1 MERLVHL
8 ISTPALSRAQK
19 QARNGA
25 HALELRAI
33 TPAQSSSE
41 IALASIGQASI
52 LNEQSMRNMRPKAI
66 FMCSAS
72 AALLLGGGLWG
83 CVAGVDVSD
92 EEFDTISQQVGSAGT
107 GSSTGGTASSS
118 TGGTGSSALG
128 GSSSSAQG
136 GTGSSTGGTSSGA
149 QGGTGSSTGGTG
161 GNPNAPPPAVGD
173 CADEDGSGNFEV
185 SVTSRERPADNQIS
199 VVIGVDN
206 VGNGFPLSD
215 LVLRYWF
222 NDDDLPMDQFDIDY
236 TSAPGGVT
244 ITFGEALGSN
254 FADIGFSSTNDIGTG
269 VEQIQIRL
277 RTSNYATVN
286 QTNDFS
292 YNAGETEVVN
302 RNISAYKSG
311 AKIFGC
317 EPGSE

>member
-1 MERLVHL
+1 
-8 ISTPALSRAQK
+8 
-19 QARNGA
+19 
-25 HALELRAI
+25 
-33 TPAQSSSE
+33 
-41 IALASIGQASI
+41 
-52 LNEQSMRNMRPKAI
+52 MRPKAI
-66 FMCSAS
+66 FTCSAS

-92 EEFDTISQQVGSAGT
+92 EELAAAGQAIGNAGT
-107 GSSTGGTASSS
+107 GS
-118 TGGTGSSALG
+118 AL
-128 GSSSSAQG
+128 
-136 GTGSSTGGTSSGA
+136 
-149 QGGTGSSTGGTG
+149 GGTGSSTGGTG
-161 GNPNAPPPAVGD
+161 STSLGGSGSSAQGGTGSSAGGTGGSAQGGTGSSAGGTGGNPNMPPPAVGD
-173 CADEDGSGNFEV
+173 CADEDGSGTFEI
-185 SVTSRERPADNQIS
+185 SVTSRERPANNQIS

-222 NDDDLPMDQFDIDY
+222 NDDDLPMDQFNIDY

-254 FADIGFSSTNDIGTG
+254 FADIGFNSTNDIGTG
-269 VEQIQIRL
+269 VNEIQIRL
-277 RTSNYATVN
+277 RTQDYATVN

-292 YNAGETEVVN
+292 YAPGETEVIN

-311 AKIFGC
+311 EKIFGC